1 MTIPINNLGGS
12 ARAQPATTN
21 RPAAKAED
29 KGRPQLAET
38 GQEPRQSTEMVKLA
52 MSKSS
57 DFDEAKVESIKR
69 AIKEGNYPL
78 DSRRIAESFLSLESL
93 IGPSK

>member
-1 MTIPINNLGGS
+1 MTNSINNLGSS
-12 ARAQPATTN
+12 ARAQPASTN

-29 KGRPQLAET
+29 KGRPQLAT
-38 GQEPRQSTEMVKLA
+38 TNQEPRQSAEMVKLA
-52 MSKSS
+52 MSKPS

-78 DSRRIAESFLSLESL
+78 DARRIAESFLSLESL
-93 IGPSK
+93 IGRSK